1 LSALTELHDA
11 RGHPRRLLPA
21 RLLRLASDERLV
33 ELLRGGSESAFEALF
48 DRHHRGILGFC
59 RHMLGSAEE
68 AEDAVQHT
76 FLAAYRGLVGSD
88 KDVVLR
94 PWLYTIARNRCLTT
108 LRTRAR
114 QSTAELE
121 EPPTEH
127 LAAEVE
133 RRQDLRELL
142 GDVWRL
148 PEDQRA
154 ALVLS
159 ELGDMPHDEIAD
171 VLRCRKEKVKALVFQ
186 ARSSLIASRT
196 ARDTPCAEIR
206 EQLAN
211 LTGGSLRRNEVRRHL
226 SECEGCREFRS
237 EVRRQRREL
246 ALVLPVA
253 PTVGLK
259 ATVIGGAA
267 GGSAVAAGAGA
278 GAVATKVLVVAALV
292 GGGTA
297 AVEVKSSRDRT
308 PATAPAPAPVG
319 PTGGAATYRSTPTT
333 HPAAATQPTLAA
345 PGATAT
351 PPRHAAATHPRK
363 HGHRAGPH
371 EKAKQDAALPPGQAK
386 KHATAP
392 PGQAK
397 KQATAIKAP
406 KASKPAKAMKAP
418 KASKAPK
425 ALKAPKPAKP
435 SKPAAPLKPAKASNP
450 AAATEPVKA
459 SNPAAATESA
469 DASNPAAASTP
480 TAPAAPAENAK
491 AKAEKSA

>member
-1 LSALTELHDA
+1 
-11 RGHPRRLLPA
+11 LLPA

-33 ELLRGGSESAFEALF
+33 ELLRGGSEAAFEALF

-59 RHMLGSAEE
+59 RHMLGSVEE

-76 FLAAYRGLVGSD
+76 FLAAYRDLVGSD

-94 PWLYTIARNRCLTT
+94 PWLYAIARNRCLTT

-114 QSTAELE
+114 QSTGELE

-133 RRQDLRELL
+133 RRQDLRALL

-226 SECEGCREFRS
+226 SECEGCREFRA

-267 GGSAVAAGAGA
+267 GGTAVAAGSGA

-297 AVEVKSSRDRT
+297 AVEVRSSHDRT
-308 PATAPAPAPVG
+308 PVTTPAPAPAG

-333 HPAAATQPTLAA
+333 HPAAATQPTGAA
-345 PGATAT
+345 PEQSATQ
-351 PPRHAAATHPRK
+351 PRPAHPRK

-371 EKAKQDAALPPGQAK
+371 EKIIPPGQTKKHEATLPLGQAKKQANATPPGQAK
-386 KHATAP
+386 KPATASKP
-392 PGQAK
+392 PK
-397 KQATAIKAP
+397 S
-406 KASKPAKAMKAP
+406 SKPAKAFNAP
-418 KASKAPK
+418 KKSKSHK
-425 ALKAPKPAKP
+425 ALKAPKAKP
-435 SKPAAPLKPAKASNP
+435 TKPAKASTPAEVLTPANASTP
-450 AAATEPVKA
+450 AAATEPADA
-459 SNPAAATESA
+459 SDPAAALT
-469 DASNPAAASTP
+469 PA
-480 TAPAAPAENAK
+480 APAAPAEQAK
-491 AKAEKSA
+491 AKADK

>member
-33 ELLRGGSESAFEALF
+33 ELMRGGSEPAFEALF

-76 FLAAYRGLVGSD
+76 FLAAYRELVGSD

-94 PWLYTIARNRCLTT
+94 PWLYAIARNRCLTT

-114 QSTAELE
+114 QSTGELE
-121 EPPTEH
+121 DPPTEH

-133 RRQDLRELL
+133 RRQDLRALL

-226 SECEGCREFRS
+226 SECEGCRDFRA

-246 ALVLPVA
+246 AIVLPVA

-267 GGSAVAAGAGA
+267 GGTAVAAGGGA
-278 GAVATKVLVVAALV
+278 GAVATKVLVVAALA

-297 AVEVKSSRDRT
+297 AIEVKSSHDRT
-308 PATAPAPAPVG
+308 PATAPAPAPAG
-319 PTGGAATYRSTPTT
+319 PTGGAATYRSTST
-333 HPAAATQPTLAA
+333 HPGAATHPTLAA
-345 PGATAT
+345 PGHTST
-351 PPRHAAATHPRK
+351 PPHHAHPRK
-363 HGHRAGPH
+363 HGHGAAH
-371 EKAKQDAALPPGQAK
+371 EKLVPPGQAKKHEAALPPGQAK
-386 KHATAP
+386 KQANATP

-397 KQATAIKAP
+397 KQATASKPPKASKPAKAPKPLKVPKALTAP
-406 KASKPAKAMKAP
+406 KASKPAKAKAV
-418 KASKAPK
+418 
-425 ALKAPKPAKP
+425 KPAKA
-435 SKPAAPLKPAKASNP
+435 SKPAAPMTPPNASPP
-450 AAATEPVKA
+450 AAATEP
-459 SNPAAATESA
+459 A

-480 TAPAAPAENAK
+480 TAPAAPAEDAK
-491 AKAEKSA
+491 ADKPA